1 MRYEIGQKERRS
13 WFFKTAAGICILS
26 ARKQPARQR
35 FFLSPSGGAGC
46 RCVLDKKTD
55 NHKGSDLVCYR
66 LCVCA
71 SGSLITDIFSCRAEI
86 NVSCLHL
93 GQYNG
98 KFSRTVS
105 SRIFNR
111 VLQPQTGHKTHCSRF
126 ILPPLN
132 KTLRLLYSRKRPNR
146 PYRIYL
152 CNLKNVHR

>member
-1 MRYEIGQKERRS
+1 MRYEIGQKNGGLDFQNRRRDMYIERT
-13 WFFKTAAGICILS
+13 KATC
-26 ARKQPARQR
+26 PTTV
-35 FFLSPSGGAGC
+35 FLSPSGGAGC

-71 SGSLITDIFSCRAEI
+71 SGPLITDIFSCRAEI

-105 SRIFNR
+105 SRIRTR
-111 VLQPQTGHKTHCSRF
+111 VLESHTGHYIHVS
-126 ILPPLN
+126 IIV
-132 KTLRLLYSRKRPNR
+132 LYRHSCRS
-146 PYRIYL
+146 
-152 CNLKNVHR
+152 

>member
-1 MRYEIGQKERRS
+1 MRSDYQIQ
-13 WFFKTAAGICILS
+13 AH
-26 ARKQPARQR
+26 RKK
-35 FFLSPSGGAGC
+35 LYWI
-46 RCVLDKKTD
+46 KKAD

-111 VLQPQTGHKTHCSRF
+111 VLQPQTGHKTHCSHF

>member
-1 MRYEIGQKERRS
+1 MWNKSTKPTYPATVFFFPRRAGQAVVVY
-13 WFFKTAAGICILS
+13 WI
-26 ARKQPARQR
+26 
-35 FFLSPSGGAGC
+35 
-46 RCVLDKKTD
+46 KKAD

-111 VLQPQTGHKTHCSRF
+111 VLQPQTGHKTHCSSF

-132 KTLRLLYSRKRPNR
+132 KTLRGSRVREHYCKFVLQSG
-146 PYRIYL
+146 YMEL
-152 CNLKNVHR
+152 QSET

>member
-13 WFFKTAAGICILS
+13 LFFKNAAGICILS

-71 SGSLITDIFSCRAEI
+71 SGPLITDIFSCRAEI

-105 SRIFNR
+105 SRIRTR
-111 VLQPQTGHKTHCSRF
+111 VLESHTGHYIHVS
-126 ILPPLN
+126 IIV
-132 KTLRLLYSRKRPNR
+132 LYRHSCRS
-146 PYRIYL
+146 
-152 CNLKNVHR
+152 